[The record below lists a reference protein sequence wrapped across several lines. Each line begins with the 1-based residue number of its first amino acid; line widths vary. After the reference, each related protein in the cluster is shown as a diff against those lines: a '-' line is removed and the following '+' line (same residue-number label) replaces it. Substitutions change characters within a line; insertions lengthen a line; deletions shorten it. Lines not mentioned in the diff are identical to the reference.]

1 MRSENVIRV
10 ILKNDKLRKIRR
22 NLRDLLKC
30 AFEDKLKQLLREISE
45 CRKNGNEEKMDIKI
59 KEHGNLISAKRSST
73 LGCGDDS
80 EMLNGKNYC
89 VSIQKAR
96 ELGLDEERTKSDL
109 DLVWIPILRQ
119 WICTECVK
127 VYDWDNKDLW
137 EELEKDSDVDWR
149 ELLKA

>member
-1 MRSENVIRV
+1 MG
-10 ILKNDKLRKIRR
+10 KIIVY
-22 NLRDLLKC
+22 L
-30 AFEDKLKQLLREISE
+30 
-45 CRKNGNEEKMDIKI
+45 
-59 KEHGNLISAKRSST
+59 
-73 LGCGDDS
+73 
-80 EMLNGKNYC
+80 
-89 VSIQKAR
+89 IQKAR